1 MDPLKLAAR
10 LLEAA
15 RRLAD
20 EKPPGPPMTPQL
32 QALIADAKAAGYTV
46 GRRGSVLRI
55 VKRQGKTTRGI
66 GIYENGTAVDLT
78 NTQRSMRS
86 YRDMRSCL
94 GLHS

>member
-20 EKPPGPPMTPQL
+20 EKPPGPPMTQQL
-32 QALIADAKAAGYTV
+32 QALISDAKAAGYTV
-46 GRRGSVLRI
+46 ARRGSVLRI
-55 VKRQGKTTRGI
+55 VKRQGKTTRGLCV
-66 GIYENGTAVDLT
+66 YENGTATDLT
-78 NTQRSMRS
+78 NAKRGMRS